1 MASDENP
8 KKPIGFRIVE
18 RLGEPKR
25 EEETPKESV
34 ADRLRA
40 LREKYSHEPREEEPK
55 PDEKREESGEKEST
69 VQERLKA
76 LREKREGGQEEV
88 KPKQVGTDRVV
99 RIEKDGDLE
108 RFLQTLT
115 KKTSVAS
122 PTGEKPS
129 FVVSA
134 VALEPQGLLNIPKTH
149 VDVITMLLPV
159 VKSEVKDEGIRNK
172 AKVSSGECENCRRN
186 LANELQ
192 QLMSKQELFIQNI
205 ERGVSGEITDNTQKN
220 VVPHLKKLASMTK
233 QFRKERNVI
242 MDRVHHSIHAQLSHL
257 KEEQQNLNT
266 ETEAKV
272 KVVVDQIKEKKKALN
287 DTYCIELKEKYGSV
301 DEHIA
306 QLGELLGRCAKVW
319 KELLETV
326 NQFLS
331 TSQDN
336 IEGAK
341 ILRRIQLASAAFS
354 MVGGEAK
361 EYLKTKDTNC
371 KDDTHWLH
379 PLVLLSRAQQ
389 LETAFAPVI
398 AFLSVGEG
406 QFEDV
411 DTLKSKYATIKKKI
425 DTFTEELKDVERKRM
440 KPTEKKVIS
449 GSSVKDIVSK
459 ETKETSEDLNAKKT
473 RLDEALEVLEGDR
486 RKIVHQILVYKLSQ
500 YRETLTKCKE
510 GLVALLSTVK
520 QLTVGMKDVYSK
532 YIAEKSLHASHGH
545 EWLQSL
551 KRTMLYRLKAMREAV
566 CENIKRNMEDANAKL
581 ESSPHFAQ
589 MRGYVAQMKGFVMVG
604 NPVVQNL
611 AGQIMPSKDQDSH
624 SFHKILIELSNF
636 VRTCEMIEQL
646 EKQWLS
652 NSWSRVYIDTVLT
665 V

>member
-1 MASDENP
+1 M
-8 KKPIGFRIVE
+8 
-18 RLGEPKR
+18 
-25 EEETPKESV
+25 
-34 ADRLRA
+34 
-40 LREKYSHEPREEEPK
+40 
-55 PDEKREESGEKEST
+55 
-69 VQERLKA
+69 
-76 LREKREGGQEEV
+76 
-88 KPKQVGTDRVV
+88 
-99 RIEKDGDLE
+99 
-108 RFLQTLT
+108 
-115 KKTSVAS
+115 
-122 PTGEKPS
+122 
-129 FVVSA
+129 
-134 VALEPQGLLNIPKTH
+134 
-149 VDVITMLLPV
+149 
-159 VKSEVKDEGIRNK
+159 
-172 AKVSSGECENCRRN
+172 
-186 LANELQ
+186 
-192 QLMSKQELFIQNI
+192 
-205 ERGVSGEITDNTQKN
+205 
-220 VVPHLKKLASMTK
+220 
-233 QFRKERNVI
+233 
-242 MDRVHHSIHAQLSHL
+242 
-257 KEEQQNLNT
+257 
-266 ETEAKV
+266 
-272 KVVVDQIKEKKKALN
+272 
-287 DTYCIELKEKYGSV
+287 KEKYGSV